1 MSTHYFNEKNLKP
14 RIEVTYERDFLCT
27 YCADGKVIEALDARR
42 YGDKHTELVSQ
53 IDYGVRPGYV
63 EAFAEEI
70 SKKSNRYYLKLHKY
84 EIEEWLKFLGVYDE
98 TMTAIGKRIKLRDGK
113 SNKKP
118 QAKKKQSKKD
128 EDKLQDFLSS
138 LTEEQKKKLKE
149 ML

>member
-1 MSTHYFNEKNLKP
+1 M
-14 RIEVTYERDFLCT
+14 
-27 YCADGKVIEALDARR
+27 
-42 YGDKHTELVSQ
+42 
-53 IDYGVRPGYV
+53 
-63 EAFAEEI
+63 
-70 SKKSNRYYLKLHKY
+70 KLHKY

-118 QAKKKQSKKD
+118 QAKKKQSKTD
-128 EDKLQDFLSS
+128 EDKLQDFLSN